1 MNGTRPSDLNELS
14 LLSATVRFLGCRLVE
29 TARLCTGAAVK
40 SREGS
45 INNKFAH
52 FGERHIASARFLQ
65 IGFVGLATTF
75 AFWTTL
81 YFILVVEDVSADGSH
96 TTRTRASGAIATA
109 ATHGASHSECAA
121 AHQTWQA
128 CAQHHH
134 QVRRLPSGKA
144 SSQRHAAARPR
155 APSPPVPHSAQRDHR
170 PGPRAAAR
178 GRDKEEDVTTFRLSR
193 GYSKRGTKRCRREGG
208 HQPTATEP
216 QAGG

>member
-170 PGPRAAAR
+170 PRLRAPLRKGAR
-178 GRDKEEDVTTFRLSR
+178 PGCRQRTSR
-193 GYSKRGTKRCRREGG
+193 I
-208 HQPTATEP
+208 
-216 QAGG
+216 